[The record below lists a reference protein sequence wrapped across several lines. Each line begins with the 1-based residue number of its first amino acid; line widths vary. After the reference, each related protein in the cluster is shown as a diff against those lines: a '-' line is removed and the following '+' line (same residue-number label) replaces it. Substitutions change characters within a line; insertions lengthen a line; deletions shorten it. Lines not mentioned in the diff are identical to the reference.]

1 MPHLYSTLYVIWSAP
16 LALAAAVKVLYL
28 IWGYDPCTLLRRQ
41 ASMARRQQRV
51 RWTGPGVPVLVDRAW
66 WTVFGGLQRCERSVC
81 CAYLTGYIV
90 LPCTVK

>member
-28 IWGYDPCTLLRRQ
+28 IWGYDPRTLSCAVRPAWPG
-41 ASMARRQQRV
+41 ASNGSV
-51 RWTGPGVPVLVDRAW
+51 GPGLVDRAW

-81 CAYLTGYIV
+81 CAYLTKYIV
-90 LPCTVK
+90 LPWTVK